1 MPELTFL
8 TSDGVTHTLPSGLPL
23 REVVERLYPGRAAD
37 VLAVKLDGQ
46 IRDLHSP
53 ASSGGEL
60 TLITAD
66 NPSDPDALEV
76 MRHSASHVLAQAVT
90 QLFPEVKVG
99 IGPAIENGF
108 YYDFQREQPFK
119 PEDLE
124 RIEAKM
130 RTLIASD
137 QPFNRR
143 EVSKEQAL
151 ELFSARGEQLKCE
164 LIEERAGQTLTLYQ
178 QGEFIDF
185 CRGPHVPSTGRIG
198 PVKLL
203 KLAGAYWKGDEHR
216 PMLQRIYA
224 TAFFRQADLDAYLHL
239 QEEAAKRDH
248 RILGKQLDLF
258 SIQEQVGG
266 GLIFWH
272 PKGASI
278 RSRIEEFLRQQLTAH
293 GYDFVYTPHIARASL
308 WQTSGHTQ
316 YYRDNMFFLEVE
328 DEEFVLKPM
337 NCPGH
342 IQIYKSKLRS
352 YRDLPVRLAEFGT
365 VYRNERSGTL
375 HGLLR
380 VKGFTQ
386 DDAHIFCTPEQIGGE
401 VRACLDLAELV
412 LKTFGFER
420 FQIDLSVRD
429 PQHKAKYAGSDEEW
443 ERAESALIASLDAKG
458 FPYQRKEG
466 EAVFYGPKIDVKL
479 FDALGREWQLTTVQF
494 DFTLPQRF
502 GVTYVGADS
511 KEHTAVMVH
520 RALLGSMERFFG
532 TLIEHYAG
540 AFPFWLAPV
549 QVVILPVA
557 ERHLQAAEALCTQLS
572 DAGFR
577 AEVDRRS
584 EKVGF
589 KIREAQLQKVP
600 FMAILGDREIESGRV
615 SIRNRFKGDLGSYAV
630 SDFVA
635 ECRELE
641 RSHAI
646 KP

>member
-1 MPELTFL
+1 MSELTFV
-8 TSDGVTHTLPSGLPL
+8 TADGEQHCLPSGLTF
-23 REVVERLYPGRAAD
+23 RELAVRLYPEQAGRAI
-37 VLAVKLDGQ
+37 AVKLEGE
-46 IRDLHSP
+46 IRDFHTG
-53 ASSGGEL
+53 ASGGGRI
-60 TLITAD
+60 TLITLE
-66 NPSDPDALEV
+66 NPNDRDALEV

-90 QLFPEVKVG
+90 HLFPGVKVG
-99 IGPAIENGF
+99 IGPAIDNGF
-108 YYDFQREQPFK
+108 YYDFQREESFK

-124 RIEAKM
+124 RIESEM
-130 RTLIASD
+130 RSLIASD
-137 QPFNRR
+137 QTFSRR
-143 EVSKEQAL
+143 EVTKEEAL
-151 ELFSARGEQLKCE
+151 DFFGQRSEKLKCE
-164 LIEERAGQTLTLYQ
+164 LIEERADQSLTLYQ
-178 QGEFIDF
+178 QGDFIDF
-185 CRGPHVPSTGRIG
+185 CRGPHLPSTGAIG
-198 PVKLL
+198 PIKVL
-203 KLAGAYWKGDEHR
+203 KVAGAYWKGDEHR

-224 TAFFRQADLDAYLHL
+224 TAFFRQQDLDAFLQL
-239 QEEAAKRDH
+239 QEEAARRDH
-248 RILGKQLDLF
+248 RTLGKQLDLF

-278 RSRIEEFLRQQLTAH
+278 RQRIEEFLRQQLLAH
-293 GYDFVYTPHIARASL
+293 GYDFVYTPHIARSSL
-308 WQTSGHTQ
+308 WQTSGHAQ

-328 DEEFVLKPM
+328 NEEFVLKPM

-342 IQIYKSKLRS
+342 IQIYKSRRRS

-365 VYRNERSGTL
+365 VYRNERGGTL

-386 DDAHIFCTPEQIGGE
+386 DDAHIFCTPEQIGAE
-401 VRACLDLAELV
+401 VRACLELAEVV

-429 PQHKAKYAGSDEEW
+429 PAAKAKYAGSDEEW
-443 ERAESALIASLDAKG
+443 DRAEQALVESLEEKG
-458 FPYQRKEG
+458 LPYQRKEG
-466 EAVFYGPKIDVKL
+466 EAVFYGPKIDIKL

-502 GVTYVGADS
+502 GVTYVGSDS

-549 QVVILPVA
+549 QVVVLPVA
-557 ERHLQAAEALCTQLS
+557 ERHGAAAEALRARLHA
-572 DAGFR
+572 AGLR
-577 AEVDRRS
+577 AEVDGRP
-584 EKVGF
+584 EKIGY

-600 FMAILGDREIESGRV
+600 FMVVMGDREIESGRISV
-615 SIRNRFKGDLGSYAV
+615 RNRFKGDLGATAV
-630 SDFVA
+630 EDFIA
-635 ECRELE
+635 ECAELD
-641 RSHAI
+641 RSRAT